1 MLNRTGVSGI
11 SGTLGFDDPDIVMSA
26 ANAAG
31 ADVSAGLNERGTV
44 RVIADARL
52 TNASEIRAQLA
63 TRGHRF
69 QGATD
74 SELIAHAYEEWGPQG
89 VARLRGPFACAVW
102 DAEARRLVLAR
113 DHIGL
118 RRLYYALLPHGG
130 IAFAS
135 EIHTL
140 LDEHG
145 VGRDWSPEGIDA
157 YLALGYVPAPLTAYR
172 RISKLEPAQLLDVQ
186 GRGFHLEQYWDV
198 PRVTPIGIA
207 LDERLATVDARLR
220 AALRHTDED
229 APGLL
234 YSGSTASTVLLAS
247 ASPDA
252 TVPIT
257 VDVEQDAS
265 ELARSESAAT
275 WLGHARQ
282 LELAAPDAVTLAG
295 EFAWHVHEPVADPS
309 AVVQLAVLRASRRH
323 ADSAFAAHGAS
334 ILWAGRARHH
344 VERHR
349 GRLRNPRAA
358 RRAYAVWS
366 DQHRRE
372 IYTRQFAWQVRGAD
386 PFSRH
391 LALHAS
397 HPSDDPLERALYV
410 DLRTWLA
417 DNVLACALRSA
428 GAAGMSL
435 RFPFLDRDLV
445 VLAATT
451 PSAVKQRGSTGMHAL
466 RRLLL
471 RQVPRRLMPPAA
483 AQSPRHDW
491 LRAALAAMVPA
502 MLFAPRFD
510 GRGIVS
516 RVALRRIWAEHRS
529 GRRDHAWQLWS
540 LLMLEFWFRRCVD
553 SDAAN
558 EPLEYA
564 VLKAVA

>member
-1 MLNRTGVSGI
+1 LLNCSGVSGI
-11 SGTLGFDDPDIVMSA
+11 SGRLGFDASDIGLA
-26 ANAAG
+26 ATDVPAG
-31 ADVSAGLNERGTV
+31 VNERGTV

-52 TNASEIRAQLA
+52 TNASEIRAQLEA
-63 TRGHRF
+63 RGHRF

-74 SELIAHAYEEWGPQG
+74 SELIAHACEEWGPQG
-89 VARLRGPFACAVW
+89 IARLRGPFACAVW

-118 RRLYYALLPHGG
+118 RRLYYALLPGGG

-145 VGRDWSPEGIDA
+145 IGRDSSPEGIDA

-172 RISKLEPAQLLDVQ
+172 RISKLEPAQLLQVE

-198 PRVTPIGIA
+198 PRVTPISVA

-220 AALRHTDED
+220 AALRHPDES

-234 YSGSTASTVLLAS
+234 YSGSTASTVLLAA
-247 ASPDA
+247 ASSDVM
-252 TVPIT
+252 VPIT

-275 WLGHARQ
+275 WLGHTRQ
-282 LELAAPDAVTLAG
+282 LELAAPDAIALAG
-295 EFAWHVHEPVADPS
+295 EFASHMYEPIADPS
-309 AVVQLAVLRASRRH
+309 AIMQLAVLRAARRH
-323 ADSAFAAHGAS
+323 ADCAFTAHGAS
-334 ILWAGRARHH
+334 ILWTGQARPHL
-344 VERHR
+344 ERHR
-349 GRLRNPRAA
+349 GRLQDRRAA
-358 RRAYAVWS
+358 RRGYATWG
-366 DQHRRE
+366 DQHRRA
-372 IYTRQFAWQVRGAD
+372 IYTRQFSWQVRGAD

-397 HPSDDPLERALYV
+397 HPSDDPLERSLYV
-410 DLRTWLA
+410 DLRTSLA
-417 DNVLACALRSA
+417 DNVLTCADRASV
-428 GAAGMSL
+428 AAGMSL

-451 PSAVKQRGSTGMHAL
+451 PSAVKQRGSTGIHAL

-471 RQVPRRLMPPAA
+471 RQVPRTLMPPARPQA
-483 AQSPRHDW
+483 PRHDW

-529 GRRDHAWQLWS
+529 GRRDHASQLWS
-540 LLMLEFWFRRCVD
+540 LLMLEFWFRQCVD
-553 SDAAN
+553 SDAAG